1 MHQSVAGSWKH
12 ACMDLSQRDTPRSL
26 PTSTKSLHNAQDK
39 EHVGTKL
46 APRLA
51 SARSL
56 PKGSGSVDGTLTVVH
71 VASPLLRRLGKRP
84 WPTVPT
90 CSALKPLDKKGRH
103 ALALRTSARDNHANN
118 GHSQR
123 CSSPPN
129 ITHLSFIPVL
139 TMSLEFQVKIP
150 GTLREKLLM
159 APAPHL
165 RPGQGR

>member
-84 WPTVPT
+84 WLTVPT
-90 CSALKPLDKKGRH
+90 CSALWDRSKAISQPS
-103 ALALRTSARDNHANN
+103 LAKLTNIKAFGQERPP
-118 GHSQR
+118 
-123 CSSPPN
+123 CSCVKN
-129 ITHLSFIPVL
+129 LS
-139 TMSLEFQVKIP
+139 
-150 GTLREKLLM
+150 
-159 APAPHL
+159 
-165 RPGQGR
+165 PGQPCQQWTQSEMLFSPKYHPS